1 MMGIFN
7 LLKTNNIEVLK
18 FSLEGLIEV
27 VRLNYVY
34 MGRYLEQILGST
46 YYLFNLYQT
55 CQHEISWANKEQLRE
70 IAGFSIEI
78 WNTLCEEEIATP
90 NFSLIKTSQTQQGF
104 VWQ

>member
-46 YYLFNLYQT
+46 YYLFNLY
-55 CQHEISWANKEQLRE
+55 
-70 IAGFSIEI
+70 
-78 WNTLCEEEIATP
+78 
-90 NFSLIKTSQTQQGF
+90 
-104 VWQ
+104 